1 MTVYSDGAQVAQNKA
16 TKNKVTDLGNGLLA
30 YLGKSFYNDP
40 YFKGSF
46 DNVNV
51 WNRAL
56 TAQEVEK
63 TSPIA
68 LQGISVGTVP
78 SDPNSLRG
86 TDDHSRCVPPS
97 TGPRRPSPPCSTA
110 VATRPRCPVK
120 VTVNRGDDSIKLTLD
135 GQAFTNGGTADLTK
149 DRTLVVDLGDG
160 APQTWTLKKVTVGNN
175 PVLPGQYADPDIDYF
190 DGKFWIYPTTD
201 GFSGWSGNYFHAFSS
216 TDLVNWTDEG

>member
-16 TKNKVTDLGNGLLA
+16 TKNKVTDLGNDLLA

-86 TDDHSRCVPPS
+86 TDDHSQVRS
-97 TGPRRPSPPCSTA
+97 TLDWSTKTVTTVLNRRGG
-110 VATRPRCPVK
+110 ATKVPVK
-120 VTVNRGDDSIKLTLD
+120 VSVNRSDDSIKLTLMVRRSPMVVRP
-135 GQAFTNGGTADLTK
+135 TWL
-149 DRTLVVDLGDG
+149 RTVLWSLIW
-160 APQTWTLKKVTVGNN
+160 ATVRRR
-175 PVLPGQYADPDIDYF
+175 PGR
-190 DGKFWIYPTTD
+190 
-201 GFSGWSGNYFHAFSS
+201 
-216 TDLVNWTDEG
+216 

>member
-1 MTVYSDGAQVAQNKA
+1 M
-16 TKNKVTDLGNGLLA
+16 
-30 YLGKSFYNDP
+30 GKSFYNDP

-86 TDDHSRCVPPS
+86 TDDHSQVRS
-97 TGPRRPSPPCSTA
+97 TLDWSTKTVTTVLNRRGG
-110 VATRPRCPVK
+110 ATKVPVK
-120 VTVNRGDDSIKLTLD
+120 VSVNRSDDSIKLTLD
-135 GQAFTNGGTADLTK
+135 GQAFTNGGTADLAK

-160 APQTWTLKKVTVGNN
+160 APQTWTLKKVTVATTRYC
-175 PVLPGQYADPDIDYF
+175 PAST
-190 DGKFWIYPTTD
+190 PTRTSTTSTAS
-201 GFSGWSGNYFHAFSS
+201 SGS
-216 TDLVNWTDEG
+216 TRPPTASPAGAATTSMRSAPPTW